1 MPLTPRQVEEIREE
15 VLSSKRPLFFFHD
28 DPDGLASFLLLYRMI
43 NEGHGIPLKTSA
55 EMGVEF
61 AKKVH
66 DYQPDKVFILDKPGV
81 SQDFLDAVKQ
91 PVIWIDHHTAVK
103 RHKVK
108 YYNPRVENPDEYIA
122 ASYLCYQVSQDDMWI
137 SMVGCTG
144 DQCVPDFLEQI
155 KKDYPDLINKN
166 IKKPGEVLF
175 NSGFGDLA
183 KIFSFCLKGKMTE
196 VRKCINIM
204 TRIQTPYE
212 LLKQETPQAKF
223 IYKKYLEV
231 DEEYQSILKDAVKH
245 KSEDEIFLY
254 IYKQD
259 KMSLNQDL
267 SNELVY
273 RFPDKIIIIGR
284 ERSGEF
290 KLSFRSAKYNL
301 PKMIENALKGCEGY
315 GGGHE
320 HAAGANVHSKDFDK
334 FMEQFRTQLR

>member
-1 MPLTPRQVEEIREE
+1 MPLIKKQVEEIREYIS
-15 VLSSKRPLFFFHD
+15 SSKRPLFFFHD
-28 DPDGLASFLLLYRMI
+28 DPDGLASFLLLYKMV
-43 NEGHGIPLKTSA
+43 NEGIGIPLKTSA

-66 DYQPDKVFILDKPGV
+66 DYQPDVVFILDKPGV
-81 SQDFLDAVKQ
+81 SQDFLDAVNQ
-91 PVIWIDHHTAVK
+91 PVIWIDHHTPVK

-122 ASYLCYQVSQDDMWI
+122 ASYLCYQVSQEDMWI
-137 SMVGCTG
+137 SMVGCAG
-144 DQCVPDFLEQI
+144 DQCVPDFLDKI
-155 KKDYPDLINKN
+155 KKEYPDLINKD
-166 IKKPGEVLF
+166 IKRPDEILF

-183 KIFSFCLKGKMTE
+183 KIFSFCLKGNMGE
-196 VRKCINIM
+196 VKKCINIM
-204 TRIQTPYE
+204 TRIKTPYE
-212 LLKQETPQAKF
+212 LLKQETPQANF
-223 IYKKYLEV
+223 IYKKYLKI

-245 KSEDEIFLY
+245 KSEDEIFFY
-254 IYKQD
+254 VYKQD

-290 KLSFRSAKYNL
+290 KLSFRSQKYNL
-301 PKMIENALKGCEGY
+301 PKMIENGLKGCEGY

-320 HAAGANVHSKDFDK
+320 HAAGANIPVKDFDR
-334 FMEQFRTQLR
+334 FIEQFRAQLK